1 MKFDDCQ
8 WKMWW
13 HFGKWEN
20 RQRTGV
26 WFHRREEKRP
36 PPSPLGLMLGS
47 DLPPRTMKSAGL
59 RHQAAWRAGARLHAD
74 NRNIV
79 WSLYQSNLT
88 CPQSSPSFT
97 LGSLIPWFPQETR
110 KLMSGNTETLE
121 PLAEKDHGWGSVPP
135 SERLRWLMAQTPS
148 CLLSF
153 TRTPVVRGICP
164 NQDIERT
171 LQKQCRVQTVVV
183 CTVAL

>member
-13 HFGKWEN
+13 HFRKWEN

-26 WFHRREEKRP
+26 WFQSREEERP

-47 DLPPRTMKSAGL
+47 DLPPRTVKSAGL

-74 NRNIV
+74 NRKIV
-79 WSLYQSNLT
+79 WSLYESNLT
-88 CPQSSPSFT
+88 CPQSPPSFT
-97 LGSLIPWFPQETR
+97 VGSLIPDSLIPTR
-110 KLMSGNTETLE
+110 NQRINVWKHWNPGT
-121 PLAEKDHGWGSVPP
+121 KDHGWGSVPP
-135 SERLRWLMAQTPS
+135 SEGLGWLMVQTPS

-164 NQDIERT
+164 NQDTERT
-171 LQKQCRVQTVVV
+171 LQKQCRVQQW
-183 CTVAL
+183 

>member
-8 WKMWW
+8 WKIWW

-20 RQRTGV
+20 RQKTGV
-26 WFHRREEKRP
+26 WFHRREEERP

-47 DLPPRTMKSAGL
+47 DLPPRTMKSARPRQLGEQEQGSTL
-59 RHQAAWRAGARLHAD
+59 TTGRLFEASMRAIWHVPSLPCLLQLGP
-74 NRNIV
+74 
-79 WSLYQSNLT
+79 WS
-88 CPQSSPSFT
+88 PD
-97 LGSLIPWFPQETR
+97 SLIPIRNQRINVWKHWNPGT
-110 KLMSGNTETLE
+110 
-121 PLAEKDHGWGSVPP
+121 KDHGWGSVPP
-135 SERLRWLMAQTPS
+135 SEGLGWLMAQTPA

-171 LQKQCRVQTVVV
+171 LQKQCRVQHW
-183 CTVAL
+183 